1 MTLTYTQKKLIVFFK
16 NRLFTDLICWTI
28 LFLLIIGTLTV
39 DLWRQSEGM
48 VDALGNSMSFSDFVN
63 ERSIADANESF
74 LNAFQIIAIESLLFL
89 IGMMIVVYFNL
100 IFLKKRLLNTR
111 LTKWERYGW
120 YLSSVIILSLA
131 LGLLWTY
138 IGDAFSTYFRTD
150 IQFLFA
156 SIVNFGAAI
165 LSTGMLMMKELKD
178 ARAQVNNLRKEIAVI
193 KIEQEAQQQ
202 ENKQEDLTFYTNH
215 IKVGSKKKWQ
225 IVPYEDIYFFKGGG
239 NDPQIFTKTGKIWGS
254 SKLEEYNYFLPKD
267 KFIRVHRSYI
277 IAKEWVRERDGN
289 TLYLANKDG
298 IFLTDKEG
306 EKLGVPISE
315 SYMKQ
320 VEEDAFLMFE
330 QEITVDKP

>member
-39 DLWRQSEGM
+39 DLWRQSEGV

-63 ERSIADANESF
+63 EKRIADADASF
-74 LNAFQIIAIESLLFL
+74 LNAFQIIVRESLLFL
-89 IGMMIVVYFNL
+89 IGLMIVVYFNL

-120 YLSSVIILSLA
+120 YLSSVIILSLT
-131 LGLLWTY
+131 LGLVWVYL
-138 IGDAFSTYFRTD
+138 GKVFSEYFRTD
-150 IQFLFA
+150 IQFVFA
-156 SIVNFGAAI
+156 SIVNFCVAI

-178 ARAQVNNLRKEIAVI
+178 ARAQVNDLRKEIAVI

-202 ENKQEDLTFYTNH
+202 ETQQEDLTFYTNH

-225 IVPYEDIYFFKGGG
+225 IVPYEDIYFLKGGG
-239 NDPQIFTKTGKIWGS
+239 NDPQIFTKNGKVWGS

-289 TLYLANKDG
+289 TLYLADKDG
-298 IFLTDKEG
+298 VFLKDSDG
-306 EKLGVPISE
+306 EKLPIPISE

-320 VEEDAFLMFE
+320 VEADAFLMFE
-330 QEITVDKP
+330 QEIIN